1 MIHMT
6 DQKDNTGFDK
16 MEGLRTLLGLISL
29 IIMLSVCGWSAF
41 EKYADKPVPATLD
54 IKAAHKRVVEN
65 MKTDTVKFNKEM
77 ESRIK

>member
-16 MEGLRTLLGLISL
+16 LEGFRTLLGLISL
-29 IIMLSVCGWSAF
+29 IIMVSLCGWSIF
-41 EKYADKPVPATLD
+41 EKYADQPVPATLD

-77 ESRIK
+77 EARIK